1 VPQGHWKTTTF
12 LAGLKQSGI
21 VAPLALDGPMTGPAF
36 GAHVEQFLAPA
47 LEPGEVVVLDNPA
60 ASKLDGVRQAIVAA
74 GAAILYLPPY
84 SPDLSPI
91 GQLFA
96 TLKASCARP
105 PHPPGTNSG
114 RPSAAPSPPCR
125 QANAPTTSTT
135 AAMARPK
142 MKVP

>member
-96 TLKASCARP
+96 TLKALLRKAAARARDELWQAI
-105 PHPPGTNSG
+105 G
-114 RPSAAPSPPCR
+114 RLLATMSLGRLLGLKRADMR
-125 QANAPTTSTT
+125 
-135 AAMARPK
+135 
-142 MKVP
+142 